1 MWLVFRSVA
10 WTLVI
15 PGVVTLYIPW
25 AFFGLRVASFVATEP
40 LQFLGLLFA
49 AVGAVFLLVCIWE
62 FVAYGRGT
70 LSPVDPP
77 TTLVVRGLYRYVR
90 NPMYLS
96 VLVLLL
102 GEGLLT
108 RSLGLIEYTLGWF
121 TWINIVV
128 LFYEEPALSR
138 TFGASYQAYSA
149 AVSRWLPRPARS

>member
-1 MWLVFRSVA
+1 MWLAIRSIA
-10 WTLVI
+10 WTIVI
-15 PGVVTLYIPW
+15 PGLVILYIPW
-25 AFFGLRVASFVATEP
+25 AFFGLGNISFSASDPRHVA
-40 LQFLGLLFA
+40 GLVLMS
-49 AVGAVFLLVCIWE
+49 VGAAFLLLCIWE

-77 TTLVVRGLYRYVR
+77 TTLVVRGLYKYVR

-108 RSLGLIEYTLGWF
+108 RSLGLLEYTLGWF
-121 TWINIVV
+121 IWINLVV

-138 TFGASYQAYSA
+138 TFGASYRAYSA
-149 AVSRWLPRPARS
+149 SVSRWLPRPARS

>member
-1 MWLVFRSVA
+1 MWLVLRSVA
-10 WTLVI
+10 WTMAI
-15 PGVVTLYIPW
+15 PGLVTVYIPW
-25 AFFGLRVASFVATEP
+25 AYFGLRVASFGATGP
-40 LQFLGLLFA
+40 LQLLGLLLA
-49 AVGAVFLLVCIWE
+49 AMGAAFLLVCIWE
-62 FVAYGRGT
+62 FIAYGRGT

-96 VLVLLL
+96 VLVLLI

-108 RSLGLIEYTLGWF
+108 RSLGLFEYTLGWF
-121 TWINIVV
+121 TWINLVV

-138 TFGASYQAYSA
+138 TFGPSYQAYSA

>member
-1 MWLVFRSVA
+1 MWLTLRSVA
-10 WTLVI
+10 WTIVI
-15 PGVVTLYIPW
+15 PGFVTLYIPW
-25 AFFGLRVASFVATEP
+25 SFFGLSAASFVATGP
-40 LQFLGLLFA
+40 RQLLGLLFA

-96 VLVLLL
+96 VLVLLV

-108 RSLGLIEYTLGWF
+108 RSLGLFEYTLGWF
-121 TWINIVV
+121 IWINFVV
-128 LFYEEPALSR
+128 LLYEEPALSR
-138 TFGASYQAYSA
+138 TFGASYLAYSA
-149 AVSRWLPRPARS
+149 TVSRWVPRPARS